1 MKKLLFI
8 SSRPIFPIIGGDQI
22 RTFQS
27 LRLLTKYFNV
37 HQIIITPT
45 DISKETLAKYEEYGT
60 CRYFKMSKAD
70 HFVSAMRFLH
80 NTLPIQVNYYY
91 STKVQNYIESII
103 NDYDVVY
110 CNNLRTAEY
119 FRRHT
124 CVNRVIDFV
133 DAISMNYE
141 KARKRANL
149 FMKVVYNIDYHRC
162 KAYES
167 LLLQEFDCAS
177 VISDIDKRYIL
188 RNSKM
193 EKAIQVVGN
202 MVDISEYVP
211 EKEGHNLAFIGKMS
225 YAPNILAVR
234 NFVKNV
240 LPLIRNKIPDV
251 IFYIV
256 GASPCREVLKLHDGK
271 SVIVT
276 GFVED
281 INEYFNLASIIV
293 APMLSGAGIQNKIIQ
308 AMGSGKCVVTTPIGA
323 EGLII
328 KNEIAIEDNDNDMA
342 EEIIFLLNH
351 KDVRC
356 TMGQDARKY
365 VQQNLSFDA
374 ISQQFYKLIAPL
386 LI

>member
-1 MKKLLFI
+1 MKNLLFI

-27 LRLLTKYFNV
+27 LRLLAEYFNI
-37 HQIIITPT
+37 HLIIITPT
-45 DISKETLAKYEEYGT
+45 DIFEERMAEYKKYGT

-70 HFVSAMRFLH
+70 HFVSAMRFLY
-80 NTLPIQVNYYY
+80 NSLPIQVNYYY
-91 STKVQNYIESII
+91 SKKVQNYIDSII

-119 FRRHT
+119 SIRHT
-124 CVNRVIDFV
+124 SVKRVIDFV

-141 KARKRANL
+141 KARKHANL
-149 FMKVVYNIDYHRC
+149 LMKVIYNIDYHRC
-162 KAYES
+162 KVYES
-167 LLLQEFDCAS
+167 FLLQEFDSAA
-177 VISDIDKRYIL
+177 VISDIDKNYIL
-188 RNSKM
+188 RNSKV
-193 EKAIQVVGN
+193 KKDIQVVGN
-202 MVDISEYVP
+202 MANISEYVQ
-211 EKEGHNLAFIGKMS
+211 ETEGHNLVFIGKMS
-225 YAPNILAVR
+225 YAPNRLAVS
-234 NFVKNV
+234 NFVKNI

-251 IFYIV
+251 TFYIV
-256 GASPCREVLKLHDGK
+256 GASPGKDVLKLHDGK
-271 SVIVT
+271 NVIVT

-328 KNEIAIEDNDNDMA
+328 KDEIAIEKNDNDMVKK
-342 EEIIFLLNH
+342 IIFLLNH

-356 TMGQDARKY
+356 AMGQDARKY

-374 ISQQFYKLIAPL
+374 INEQFYKLVAHL
-386 LI
+386 L

>member
-27 LRLLTKYFNV
+27 LRLLAEYFNI
-37 HQIIITPT
+37 HLIIITPT
-45 DISKETLAKYEEYGT
+45 DISKERMAEYEKYGT

-70 HFVSAMRFLH
+70 HFASAMRFLY
-80 NTLPIQVNYYY
+80 NSLPIQVNYYY
-91 STKVQNYIESII
+91 SKKVQNYIDSII

-119 FRRHT
+119 FVRHT
-124 CVNRVIDFV
+124 SVSRIIDFV

-141 KARKRANL
+141 KARKHANL
-149 FMKVVYNIDYHRC
+149 LMKAVYNIDYHRC
-162 KAYES
+162 KVYES
-167 LLLQEFDCAS
+167 ILLQEFDSAA
-177 VISDIDKRYIL
+177 VISDIDKNYIL
-188 RNSKM
+188 RNSKT
-193 EKAIQVVGN
+193 EKDIQVVGN
-202 MVDISEYVP
+202 MADISECVQ
-211 EKEGHNLAFIGKMS
+211 EAEGHNLAFIGKMS
-225 YAPNILAVR
+225 YAPNRLAVS
-234 NFVKNV
+234 NFVKNI

-251 IFYIV
+251 TFYIV
-256 GASPCREVLKLHDGK
+256 GASPGKDVLKLHDGK
-271 SVIVT
+271 NVIVT
-276 GFVED
+276 GFVEN

-323 EGLII
+323 EGLVI
-328 KNEIAIEDNDNDMA
+328 KDEIAIEKNNNDMVKK
-342 EEIIFLLNH
+342 IIFLLNH

-356 TMGQDARKY
+356 AMGQDARKY

-374 ISQQFYKLIAPL
+374 ISQQFYKLVAHL
-386 LI
+386 L

>member
-70 HFVSAMRFLH
+70 HFVSSMRFLH

-91 STKVQNYIESII
+91 SKKVKNYIESII

-149 FMKVVYNIDYHRC
+149 FMKVVYNIDYQRC

-225 YAPNILAVR
+225 YAPNILAVS

-281 INEYFNLASIIV
+281 INDYFNLASIIV

-342 EEIIFLLNH
+342 EKIIFLLNH